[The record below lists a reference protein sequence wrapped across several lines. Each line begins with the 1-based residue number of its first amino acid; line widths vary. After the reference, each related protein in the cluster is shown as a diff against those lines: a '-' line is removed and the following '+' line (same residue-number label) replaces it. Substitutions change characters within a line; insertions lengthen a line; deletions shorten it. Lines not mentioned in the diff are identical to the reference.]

1 MFKMNLFSP
10 PKNNRV
16 LLSGPWYQ
24 MKHMYYNTKCTILHI
39 YTWECLPCGGCGVH
53 ARSIF
58 SPAHY
63 CGFWKISN
71 VTFMMFTNLYFNS
84 QVHSLRQI
92 TAFSYFSGSNWI
104 DKLLWSVREE
114 QPECWHQADYTL
126 HTYWNHSFSHFV
138 YILLADLAESSKD
151 LLSQLLSHFYPL
163 EIKQTNHN
171 RESGWH
177 FSLLFFI
184 SMAQEGRCQMSVHN
198 YYQAL

>member
-1 MFKMNLFSP
+1 MNGLCSRLTFPPPEEQSCSFIWSLIPNEAHVLQHKMHYFAHLHMGMFT
-10 PKNNRV
+10 V
-16 LLSGPWYQ
+16 WGIW
-24 MKHMYYNTKCTILHI
+24 CT
-39 YTWECLPCGGCGVH
+39 CH
-53 ARSIF
+53 ARFFPPHIIVDSGKYLMWHLWCLQIF
-58 SPAHY
+58 ILTPKCS
-63 CGFWKISN
+63 
-71 VTFMMFTNLYFNS
+71 
-84 QVHSLRQI
+84 HSV
-92 TAFSYFSGSNWI
+92 
-104 DKLLWSVREE
+104 KLQHLVILVAATELTS
-114 QPECWHQADYTL
+114 CWHQADYTL

>member
-1 MFKMNLFSP
+1 MNGLCSRLTFFPP

-39 YTWECLPCGGCGVH
+39 YTWECLPCGGYGVH
-53 ARSIF
+53 ATLDFFPPHIIVDSGKYLMWHLWCLQIF
-58 SPAHY
+58 ILTPKCS
-63 CGFWKISN
+63 
-71 VTFMMFTNLYFNS
+71 
-84 QVHSLRQI
+84 HSV
-92 TAFSYFSGSNWI
+92 
-104 DKLLWSVREE
+104 KLQHLVILVAATELTS
-114 QPECWHQADYTL
+114 CWHQADYTL